1 MNNYFIAFLVVIV
14 ILVLFFVIY
23 VYNTRPIYFSLS
35 KLIPTT
41 APIPTPTF
49 TPIPTFALVP
59 TYPPTTQY
67 CTNLQYKTELQTY
80 ISQPNW
86 SLSDKEKV
94 VIILRNALDL
104 STEQY
109 VLLNQ
114 LSNKQLLS
122 LITIDCLLLKNDP
135 NYFNLIQFTNWDTSY
150 RNAAIF
156 SIYDLLGGQKTDYT
170 YSNHSILPFLQS
182 LNNTQLFSF
191 LV

>member
-14 ILVLFFVIY
+14 ILVLFFVMY
-23 VYNTRPIYFSLS
+23 VYNTRPIYFS
-35 KLIPTT
+35 TT
-41 APIPTPTF
+41 VF
-49 TPIPTFALVP
+49 TSVP
-59 TYPPTTQY
+59 TNVPTNAPTSALKYTTQY

-135 NYFNLIQFTNWDTSY
+135 NYFNLTQFTNWDTSY
-150 RNAAIF
+150 RNATIF
-156 SIYDLLGGQKTDYT
+156 SIYNLLGGQKTDYT
-170 YSNHSILPFLQS
+170 YSNRSILPFLQS
-182 LNNTQLFSF
+182 LNDKQLFSF